1 MESLA
6 NYWCINVTDCTV
18 FDLSLFSVDYPLQA
32 EMELAAMGIE
42 ALDWSESDA
51 EFIEAAKLA
60 GKRTSVVGQSQ

>member
-1 MESLA
+1 
-6 NYWCINVTDCTV
+6 
-18 FDLSLFSVDYPLQA
+18 
-32 EMELAAMGIE
+32 MELAAMGIE